1 MVASCMICK
10 SLGGR
15 KFIFKIKGI
24 TKIALRCQKTLLEKL
39 SPQTQH
45 DISCSYTLPSK
56 TYSFPNR
63 QTCRKHGWSGK
74 QKQKQNKKN
83 SKCFLPEVLED
94 AAASPGDLSG
104 HNTLLAV
111 YSTQPRLH
119 YNPADHLVGP
129 QQEQE
134 LLDPFSCSILPKP
147 LYNQP
152 VQLELEPADLLFK
165 KQTNKTRFKFLK
177 VVMHFCFYTI
187 STVISTVYTTE
198 LCKCLLGIHDK
209 WV

>member
-134 LLDPFSCSILPKP
+134 LLDLQENRELYCCYNYKSHSNSSLVNTASCLFNTSSKPFNNLVSAL
-147 LYNQP
+147 
-152 VQLELEPADLLFK
+152 V
-165 KQTNKTRFKFLK
+165 T
-177 VVMHFCFYTI
+177 
-187 STVISTVYTTE
+187 
-198 LCKCLLGIHDK
+198 
-209 WV
+209 